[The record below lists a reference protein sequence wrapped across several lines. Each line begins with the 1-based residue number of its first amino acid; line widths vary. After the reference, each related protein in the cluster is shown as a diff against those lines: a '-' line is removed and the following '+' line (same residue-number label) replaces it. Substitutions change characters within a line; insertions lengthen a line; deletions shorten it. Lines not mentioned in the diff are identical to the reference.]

1 MSDADAPS
9 KENNLN
15 PDDIPTTTNPDS
27 PAKPLP
33 TPSKPSAHE
42 AKLASLNK
50 SNASL
55 AAQVESLKAAHDA
68 AIKRLKNPEAKGV
81 DTVKRHIH
89 LLHEYNEVRDVA
101 LGLMGLVAESRGEP
115 VKRVMEGEFLF
126 VFGIFDWMGC

>member
-1 MSDADAPS
+1 MSDTPTS
-9 KENNLN
+9 KENN
-15 PDDIPTTTNPDS
+15 PSTDEVPTTTNPDT
-27 PAKPLP
+27 PAIP

-55 AAQVESLKAAHDA
+55 AAHVEELKAAHDA
-68 AIKRLKNPEAKGV
+68 AIKKLKNPEAKGV

-115 VKRVMEGEFLF
+115 VKRVMEEC
-126 VFGIFDWMGC
+126 GIESSERD